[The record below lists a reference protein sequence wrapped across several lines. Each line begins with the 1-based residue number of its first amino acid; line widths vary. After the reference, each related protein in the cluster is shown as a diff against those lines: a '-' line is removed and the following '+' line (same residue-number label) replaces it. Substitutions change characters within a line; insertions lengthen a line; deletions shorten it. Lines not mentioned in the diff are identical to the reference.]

1 MQVVKPDDKHHGK
14 TGLVEE
20 ISGDDVWIAFSSAGL
35 HSYCFTPNEL
45 KVIRASAVK
54 TSTAVKT
61 AAITKNPR
69 VTEQLQSRGPHGG
82 YTPEAPSGLVRI
94 GGLGEVP
101 LASIGRRLAARS
113 IDFLFIVVVLVVLRL
128 IAGAFHYMSSGIG
141 STLFVLTT
149 ILALAFI
156 LLYEWL
162 FVAFLGA
169 TVGKMA
175 VGIKVVDQFTG
186 AVIGIGPAFVRQV
199 IPFVGAL
206 ILLVGALLVYL
217 SPLFD
222 SSGRMQGW
230 HDKAARD
237 LVIAVR

>member
-1 MQVVKPDDKHHGK
+1 MKPGDKRHGK
-14 TGLVEE
+14 TGLVEQVRGVD
-20 ISGDDVWIAFSSAGL
+20 IWVAFRPMGL
-35 HSYCFTPNEL
+35 HSYRFTTDQL
-45 KVIRASAVK
+45 KVIRASNVE

-61 AAITKNPR
+61 PIAAKNPT
-69 VTEQLQSRGPHGG
+69 VTKQVQPRAPQGG

-113 IDFLFIVVVLVVLRL
+113 IDFVFVVVILVVLRA
-128 IAGAFHYMSSGIG
+128 IAGAFYQISSGIG
-141 STLFVLTT
+141 NVIFVLTG

-162 FVAFLGA
+162 FIAFRGA

-175 VGIKVVDQFTG
+175 VGIKVVDQYTG

-237 LVIAVR
+237 LVIGVR